1 VKPSNDG
8 EWEETG
14 MTHFKQLMQI
24 MVATTVLAVG
34 ASAAMADGAKIF
46 VIGGKPD
53 DPFWSIVKRG
63 AEDAGKVVAAEGG
76 SVTWLGPQNYDS
88 LGTDA
93 AELIRQAIAQHA
105 DAIVGPDWQPDAMDP
120 AFKAV
125 VDAKIPLIIYN
136 AGGIAAADRLGAMN
150 FIGSDP
156 YKAGY
161 AAGDY
166 FAKHD
171 MKDAVCLNTL
181 PGAAN
186 IEAFCKGMTDG
197 VEAGG
202 GKGSVLPLPATSF
215 GSATAVAQAL
225 KGHLLKNLQID
236 AVFAIDNVDTNS
248 GISGVTQ
255 AGKKGKVQVCGMN
268 IDETALSNIKNGTQ
282 LCAIDQEPYMMG
294 YLAVAILNAHVNY
307 GLSVTTREIL
317 TGPGVVDASNVDATI
332 KGVKAGAR

>member
-1 VKPSNDG
+1 
-8 EWEETG
+8 
-14 MTHFKQLMQI
+14 MTFKQLMQI

-166 FAKHD
+166 FAKHNF
-171 MKDAVCLNTL
+171 KDAVCLNTL

-268 IDETALSNIKNGTQ
+268 TDETALSNIKNGTQ

>member
-1 VKPSNDG
+1 MKLS
-8 EWEETG
+8 
-14 MTHFKQLMQI
+14 FKRFLLATAI
-24 MVATTVLAVG
+24 VAT
-34 ASAAMADGAKIF
+34 SATFAAADGAKIF

-53 DPFWSIVKRG
+53 DPFWSIVKHG
-63 AEDAGKVVAAEGG
+63 AEDMGKVVAAQGG
-76 SVTWLGPQNYDS
+76 SVTWLGPQNYDN
-88 LGTDA
+88 LGVDA

-105 DAIVGPDWQPDAMDP
+105 DAIVGPDWVPEAMDP

-136 AGGIAAADRLGAMN
+136 AGGIAAADHLGAMN

-156 YKAGY
+156 YKAGV

-171 MKDAVCLNTL
+171 FKNAVCLNTL

-186 IEAFCKGMTDG
+186 IEAFCKGMSDG
-197 VEAGG
+197 VTAGG

-225 KGHLLKNLQID
+225 KGHLLQHPEIN
-236 AVFAIDNVDTNS
+236 AVFAIGNVDTNS
-248 GISGVTQ
+248 AISGVMQ
-255 AGKKGKVQVCGMN
+255 SGKKGKVQVCGMN
-268 IDETALSNIKNGTQ
+268 LDESALSNIKSGTQ
-282 LCAIDQEPYMMG
+282 LCAIDQEPYLQG
-294 YLAVAILNAHVNY
+294 YLSVALLNAHVNY
-307 GLSVTTREIL
+307 GLAVTTREIL
-317 TGPGVVDASNVDATI
+317 TGPGVIDASNVEATI

>member
-1 VKPSNDG
+1 MKL
-8 EWEETG
+8 TLK
-14 MTHFKQLMQI
+14 TLMLA
-24 MVATTVLAVG
+24 ATMLAT
-34 ASAAMADGAKIF
+34 SATLAMADGAKIF

-53 DPFWSIVKRG
+53 DPFWSVVKHG
-63 AEDAGKVVAAEGG
+63 AEDMGKVVAAQGG
-76 SVTWLGPQNYDS
+76 SVTWLGPQNYDN
-88 LGTDA
+88 LGVDA

-105 DAIVGPDWQPDAMDP
+105 DAVVGPDWVPEAMDP

-136 AGGIAAADRLGAMN
+136 AGGIGAADRLGAMN

-156 YKAGY
+156 YKAGV

-166 FAKHD
+166 FAKHNF
-171 MKDAVCLNTL
+171 KDAVCLNTL

-197 VEAGG
+197 VTNGG

-225 KGHLLKNLQID
+225 KGHLLQHSEVN
-236 AVFAIDNVDTNS
+236 AVFSIGNVDTNS
-248 GISGVTQ
+248 AISGVLQ

-268 IDETALSNIKNGTQ
+268 IDESALNNIKGGSQ
-282 LCAIDQEPYMMG
+282 LCAIDQGPYTMG
-294 YLAVAILNAHVNY
+294 FLSVAILNAHVNY
-307 GLSVTTREIL
+307 GLDVTTREVL
-317 TGPGVVDASNVDATI
+317 TGPIVVDASNVEATI